1 MKDKLITQL
10 RDMWGELTY
19 GIRWLCLC
27 PSPGKRMVTVL
38 VLVVVLG
45 GANIWFVA
53 NSIYNMG
60 KRDAEKKFLELKIGG
75 SQLQRIEPVEWP
87 LFKDSIYSIKNQME
101 KIIN

>member
-27 PSPGKRMVTVL
+27 PSPGKRLVTVL

-53 NSIYNMG
+53 NSIYNMS
-60 KRDAEKKFLELKIGG
+60 KRDAEKKFLEL
-75 SQLQRIEPVEWP
+75 QHIEPVELP
-87 LFKDSIYSIKNQME
+87 LSKDSLHSIKDFKWE
-101 KIIN
+101 KIKN

>member
-27 PSPGKRMVTVL
+27 PSPGKRLVTVL
-38 VLVVVLG
+38 VLVVVFG

-60 KRDAEKKFLELKIGG
+60 KRDAEKKILEL
-75 SQLQRIEPVEWP
+75 QHIEPVELP
-87 LFKDSIYSIKNQME
+87 VSGDSIQAIKNFKWE
-101 KIIN
+101 KIKN